1 MNPALPK
8 NMKANNIGKSGGINK
23 EGRAG

>member
-8 NMKANNIGKSGGINK
+8 RSKIYIVKGWGINK